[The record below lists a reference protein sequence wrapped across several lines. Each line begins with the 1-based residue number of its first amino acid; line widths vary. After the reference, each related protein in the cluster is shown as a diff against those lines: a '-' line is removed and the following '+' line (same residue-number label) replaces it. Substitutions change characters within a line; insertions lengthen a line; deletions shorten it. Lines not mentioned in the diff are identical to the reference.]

1 MAGLGPGLYGDVPS
15 PSKMAASAPIMPID
29 LTGDEDDDEPILVET
44 RMALADSLRAV
55 QHASAINGLVGLEGL
70 PADLGLHAPA
80 VHQWNTVPPPPETST
95 WVCLG
100 LLRGSALCVY
110 GLPPEL
116 QADEAGELPP
126 VDPAWSHLAFWG
138 DPEYRPVTLYE
149 VAGAQ
154 PSGVAVLSA
163 APPVEL
169 AIATLFPPREEPGAQ
184 PGVLNEYGRVSDRLG
199 RVLGPLLQHGTP
211 LAGPAGGSRS
221 SARPRP
227 HRRPRRAPSQA
238 SQSPA

>member
-154 PSGVAVLSA
+154 PSGVAVLS
-163 APPVEL
+163 L
-169 AIATLFPPREEPGAQ
+169 SLI
-184 PGVLNEYGRVSDRLG
+184 
-199 RVLGPLLQHGTP
+199 HI
-211 LAGPAGGSRS
+211 
-221 SARPRP
+221 
-227 HRRPRRAPSQA
+227 
-238 SQSPA
+238 